1 METVKLPDNPMG
13 RRLNAQEKIWA
24 AVQATAADLGTKEAA
39 AEATRVGRFLGY
51 VEKNVRGPRK
61 TAETLPDAP
70 AGS

>member
-1 METVKLPDNPMG
+1 MEAVKLPDNPMG
-13 RRLNAQEKIWA
+13 RRLNAQEKIWE
-24 AVQATAADLGTKEAA
+24 AVQAVATELGTKEATT
-39 AEATRVGRFLGY
+39 EVTRVGRFLGY